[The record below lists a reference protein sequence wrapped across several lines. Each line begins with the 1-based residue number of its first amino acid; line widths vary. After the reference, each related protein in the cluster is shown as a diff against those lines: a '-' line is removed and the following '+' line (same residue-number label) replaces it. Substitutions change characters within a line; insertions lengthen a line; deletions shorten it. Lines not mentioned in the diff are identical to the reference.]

1 MCTLTFIPG
10 LPGGGYLLAVNRDE
24 SPQRATAT
32 PPAVQQFGKRQV
44 IAPRDPDGGGTW
56 IGVDDSG
63 HCIAILNGD
72 HPLPP
77 RMLPTEVG
85 GLVSRG
91 LLVHDLLEDPRF
103 DSVRDELQRRHRLDA
118 LHHKPFKLVVVSPGP
133 GQGEGRAAH
142 ILRGDWNGSR
152 LAFEETSGPRCV
164 VSSSVETEGVT
175 NYRRAAFEQVVPRA
189 LAQMAQASAVAAGA
203 VAGAAAGPPPAP
215 LEDLSAALGV
225 FHSSH
230 HPEAPQGDARSVCMH
245 RDEAH
250 TVSTT
255 IVLVTGD
262 HVSMRYR
269 AGQPCQGGKFQV
281 TTLKKAR

>member
-10 LPGGGYLLAVNRDE
+10 LPGGGYLLGVNRDE
-24 SPQRATAT
+24 SPQRATAA
-32 PPAVQQFGKRQV
+32 PPTVQQFGARQV

-72 HPLPP
+72 RVLPP
-77 RMLPTEVG
+77 GMLPNEVG

-103 DSVRDELQRRHRLDA
+103 DSVRAELQRRQRLDA
-118 LHHKPFKLVVVSPGP
+118 MHYKPFKLVVVSPGSSH
-133 GQGEGRAAH
+133 GGGAH
-142 ILRGDWNGSR
+142 ILRGDWNGSY
-152 LAFEETSGPRCV
+152 LSFEEETGPRCAI
-164 VSSSVETEGVT
+164 SSGVDTEGVT
-175 NYRRAAFEQVVPRA
+175 GFRRAAFERFVQLNGRA
-189 LAQMAQASAVAAGA
+189 ILLAG
-203 VAGAAAGPPPAP
+203 GPTPDGPAAP
-215 LEDLSAALGV
+215 LEDLARTLGD
-225 FHSSH
+225 FHASH
-230 HPEAPQGDARSVCMH
+230 HPEAPHGDARSVCMH
-245 RDEAH
+245 RDEAR

-269 AGQPCQGGKFQV
+269 AGWPCQGGKFQV
-281 TTLKKAR
+281 TTLKHAR